1 MVSKRRGAGLIA
13 IAVIALFISLDPPR
27 QYFLPEPIALGCLLF
42 FGWCFLSHLGVWDFA
57 AFILQDEPDRFS
69 CGMSYKTAEN
79 MQILLYHLH
88 IVAREMCRLP
98 RFHYL
103 NTRDHSKYPCILI
116 FIEFNRQNLKNV

>member
-1 MVSKRRGAGLIA
+1 MFWDQEPGKARRGEHAEAKHDRILMVSKRRGAGLIA

-69 CGMSYKTAEN
+69 CGMSYKKSGG
-79 MQILLYHLH
+79 
-88 IVAREMCRLP
+88 C
-98 RFHYL
+98 
-103 NTRDHSKYPCILI
+103 
-116 FIEFNRQNLKNV
+116 